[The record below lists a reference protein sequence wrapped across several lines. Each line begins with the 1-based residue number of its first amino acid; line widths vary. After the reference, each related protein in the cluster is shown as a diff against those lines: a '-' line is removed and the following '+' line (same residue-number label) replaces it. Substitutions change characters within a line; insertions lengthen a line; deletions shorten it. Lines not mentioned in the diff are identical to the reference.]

1 MISELEAKFPNAEFH
16 MYIYTK
22 EKENEII
29 EEINKTKDI
38 YLFSSQGLKDQ
49 EITIS
54 EMMPKLHNI
63 KVASG
68 IG

>member
-1 MISELEAKFPNAEFH
+1 MKSRFPDAEFH
-16 MYIYTK
+16 MHIYTGSN
-22 EKENEII
+22 EEEII
-29 EEINKTKDI
+29 EEINKTQDV

-54 EMMPKLHNI
+54 SMMPKLKNI

>member
-1 MISELEAKFPNAEFH
+1 MH
-16 MYIYTK
+16 IYTGSN
-22 EKENEII
+22 EEEII
-29 EEINKTKDI
+29 EEINKTQDV

-54 EMMPKLHNI
+54 SMMPKLKNI